1 MTCRHV
7 LCSGWFDLSAS
18 LGARDAEMHP
28 LKLQEESGQIQT
40 ACGQTWIQSRQ
51 QTADSRQQT
60 AGAQEESGADNR
72 LQADSGQQTAD
83 SNLEESKMI
92 AQTPRI
98 AGAYSM

>member
-51 QTADSRQQT
+51 QTADSRQQVHRRRAEQIT
-60 AGAQEESGADNR
+60 DCRQI
-72 LQADSGQQTAD
+72 ADSRQQTA
-83 SNLEESKMI
+83 I
-92 AQTPRI
+92 
-98 AGAYSM
+98 